1 MLILF
6 SVGAGFAAFIA
17 ILALLPD
24 IAWML
29 GVIAAIITIIF
40 RFVKH
45 ELIQLYKSLLPLIK
59 NIR

>member
-29 GVIAAIITIIF
+29 GVIAAIITIIY

-45 ELIQLYKSLLPLIK
+45 ELIRLYKSLLPLIK
-59 NIR
+59 SIR